1 MNQVVIIYNPA
12 SICSVIAAAH
22 YMNHRQETASSPEFV
37 KAFPAGNKIQQA
49 ADLFIWIGVEP
60 SLSHLKQMAG
70 THIGYFVNP
79 ERGKHLQKAMT
90 TFYPNVDVE
99 NETWAEVWSML
110 PDTVFKSIL
119 GTNFAIV
126 NNSDTIEQSIAM
138 PHWYIAKIAAEFEA
152 GHRLDLEDQALVWMN
167 YQASLRY
174 LMNLVSEYNFTGYPS
189 GIDIHGKP
197 CYQPVFVKE
206 ILTNIVDMYRA
217 ELKTLKQQIT
227 MMFETSVLNI
237 GGEAK
242 VVPLINVDQT
252 QAPFILRL
260 LSHTYDYAVTY
271 VQRRGV
277 NIYTTFSRIAGF
289 DEVLLKAVGAGSQ
302 KPQAMM
308 SYQL

>member
-1 MNQVVIIYNPA
+1 MKQGIVIYNPA
-12 SICSVIAAAH
+12 SICSVLAAAY
-22 YMNHRQETASSPEFV
+22 YMDHQRKFSAEHMSM
-37 KAFPAGNKIQQA
+37 KACPAGNKIPLDT
-49 ADLFIWIGVEP
+49 DLNIWIGVEP
-60 SLSHLKQMAG
+60 TPRHVKEMAG
-70 THIGYFVNP
+70 EHIGYFLNP
-79 ERGKHLQKAMT
+79 TRNKSLQKVMT
-90 TFYPNVDVE
+90 IHYPIHQGNDE
-99 NETWAEVWSML
+99 LWAEACELL
-110 PDTVFKSIL
+110 PPSVFKSVL
-119 GTNFAIV
+119 DHNYAVTT
-126 NNSDTIEQSIAM
+126 DTENKRQRN
-138 PHWYIAKIAAEFEA
+138 PLPQWYIAKIAAEFEL
-152 GHRLDLEDQALVWMN
+152 GQKMDLEDQALVWTN

-174 LMNLVSEYNFTGYPS
+174 LMNLTSEYNFAGYPS
-189 GIDIHGKP
+189 GIDIHGKS
-197 CYQPVFVKE
+197 CYQPMFVKE
-206 ILTNIVDMYRA
+206 LLADIIAMYLE

-237 GGEAK
+237 GGENK

-289 DEVLLKAVGAGSQ
+289 DEVLLKAVNSGSQ